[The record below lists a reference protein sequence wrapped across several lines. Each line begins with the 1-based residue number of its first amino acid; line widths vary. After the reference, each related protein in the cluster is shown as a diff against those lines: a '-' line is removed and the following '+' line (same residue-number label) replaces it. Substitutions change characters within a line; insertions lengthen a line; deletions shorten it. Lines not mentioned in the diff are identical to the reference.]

1 MPHLCNSISVLIYC
15 NVTSL
20 FKYAKTFKEKPTH
33 KRDPYN
39 DIKPMEKRS
48 PFMAPL
54 FYAAFSRHKVI
65 RKPVFTCTWTKNTI
79 YYITNNVPISISY
92 MITPR
97 LHQSHAGP

>member
-1 MPHLCNSISVLIYC
+1 MYVHYSMPHLCNSISVLIYC

-39 DIKPMEKRS
+39 DTKPMEKCS

-54 FYAAFSRHKVI
+54 FKQHF
-65 RKPVFTCTWTKNTI
+65 PGTKSFI
-79 YYITNNVPISISY
+79 SLYLLAHGQKIQYITLQ
-92 MITPR
+92 ITY
-97 LHQSHAGP
+97 Q